1 MVPHVS
7 SSKMRTNVIE
17 SVKLFPITP
26 RTRTPP
32 DLVVNM
38 EGMRMVATSPSPL
51 QTQVKENVQRE
62 RNNTSKENSISSS
75 SSSSK
80 KRQYSFEGH
89 DDVENEEASL
99 INMETASF
107 ASSSSSSSSYSRSL
121 QVPEPF
127 NKTARQAGAKSPH
140 GSSTMMMTQ
149 QISRRRKENDDQSY
163 TSSVVSPQQQQQQ
176 QQQQLMKHQHLSKE
190 MVNTKLISPS
200 ELIKNDI
207 CEWVPEVIDD
217 LTETNSPRS
226 FLDIVLRAQSQ
237 NFGFKVSRAVG
248 SLVQSQSEKLIMP
261 HTKGGFSSK
270 LCSDEMNKEYF
281 ERIQVDD
288 AMSSQLKA
296 HVVGVRLPIM
306 FEAEGS
312 VTIALYM

>member
-1 MVPHVS
+1 
-7 SSKMRTNVIE
+7 
-17 SVKLFPITP
+17 
-26 RTRTPP
+26 
-32 DLVVNM
+32 
-38 EGMRMVATSPSPL
+38 
-51 QTQVKENVQRE
+51 
-62 RNNTSKENSISSS
+62 
-75 SSSSK
+75 
-80 KRQYSFEGH
+80 
-89 DDVENEEASL
+89 
-99 INMETASF
+99 
-107 ASSSSSSSSYSRSL
+107 
-121 QVPEPF
+121 
-127 NKTARQAGAKSPH
+127 
-140 GSSTMMMTQ
+140 MMTQ

-163 TSSVVSPQQQQQQ
+163 TSSVVSPQQQQQQQ

-261 HTKGGFSSK
+261 HMKGGFSSK

>member
-17 SVKLFPITP
+17 SVNLFPITP
-26 RTRTPP
+26 STPP

-38 EGMRMVATSPSPL
+38 EGMRMVATSPSPPL
-51 QTQVKENVQRE
+51 QSQVKENIRRE
-62 RNNTSKENSISSS
+62 RSSTSKENSSS

-80 KRQYSFEGH
+80 KRQFSFEGH
-89 DDVENEEASL
+89 DDVENEDASL
-99 INMETASF
+99 MNMETASL
-107 ASSSSSSSSYSRSL
+107 ASSSSSSSSSYSRSL

-140 GSSTMMMTQ
+140 GSSTMMTQ
-149 QISRRRKENDDQSY
+149 QISRRRKENDHNEGY
-163 TSSVVSPQQQQQQ
+163 TSIVSP

-200 ELIKNDI
+200 QLIKNDI

-217 LTETNSPRS
+217 LTETNSPSS
-226 FLDIVLRAQSQ
+226 FLDVVLRAQSQ

-248 SLVQSQSEKLIMP
+248 SLVQSQSELIMP

-288 AMSSQLKA
+288 ALSSQLKA